1 MVVATVRPTTLGR
14 IASYYYLKYT
24 SVALFCAE
32 LHDVDQGPTELSV
45 IAPGQGPRL
54 RELLEGGLEKE
65 LESEERMKP
74 MLAI

>member
-1 MVVATVRPTTLGR
+1 
-14 IASYYYLKYT
+14 
-24 SVALFCAE
+24 
-32 LHDVDQGPTELSV
+32 
-45 IAPGQGPRL
+45 L